1 MPDQQPSQQRRS
13 DAGTQTTATS
23 LTAAGFAAF
32 LLWFFGMIDAGHF
45 FVPPVETAMF
55 MGAALLPIGQ
65 AIGKRWIREI
75 NHGGEGKNGK
85 SPSKPDETEFSASS
99 AGQPAG

>member
-1 MPDQQPSQQRRS
+1 MPESTTIRRG
-13 DAGTQTTATS
+13 DANAQTTATS

-32 LLWFFGMIDAGHF
+32 LLWLFGMIDAGKF

-65 AIGKRWIREI
+65 ALGRRWIREI
-75 NHGGEGKNGK
+75 SYDGTGVNGRAPEPENFEPTDTDTAK
-85 SPSKPDETEFSASS
+85 
-99 AGQPAG
+99 GV